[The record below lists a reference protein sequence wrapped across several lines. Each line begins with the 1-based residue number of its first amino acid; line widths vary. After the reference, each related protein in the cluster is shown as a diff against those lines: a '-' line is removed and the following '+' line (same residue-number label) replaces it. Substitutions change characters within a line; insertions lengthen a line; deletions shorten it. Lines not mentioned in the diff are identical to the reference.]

1 MILTKWVADYCNLTK
16 RFGSVVRN
24 YAIYNPSQSRHK
36 TGRILGKKTRQN
48 STFIPK
54 FAAYLNRRS
63 NLLNFKEKQID
74 TYSRPIFIFAI
85 QDTWSRMILS
95 ARLEIQPTDTFS
107 NFPYWFDVREEF
119 TQAFKEYGKPFR
131 LVLDGSLKKR
141 YEPILKQNCFFLEP
155 SNHPSQIGSI
165 ERFFQTVQYEF
176 REKLTEKNFS
186 KFVKWYNERRPNRAL
201 NGLTPKEA
209 WLCQDAETMR
219 RYFFNIKVEKSK
231 KEHLTDI

>member
-1 MILTKWVADYCNLTK
+1 MIRTKWVADYCNLTK

-36 TGRILGKKTRQN
+36 TGRILGKKTREN

-63 NLLNFKEKQID
+63 NLLNFKEKNQKID

-107 NFPYWFDVREEF
+107 SFPYWFYVENEF
-119 TQAFKEYGKPFR
+119 ETVFRKYGKPFEF
-131 LVLDGSLKKR
+131 VLDGHLKRR
-141 YEPILKQNCFFLEP
+141 YEKLLEQNCFFVK
-155 SNHPSQIGSI
+155 SSQHPSQIGSI

-186 KFVKWYNERRPNRAL
+186 KFVKWYNEKRPNRAL
-201 NGLTPKEA
+201 NGLTPREA
-209 WLCQDAETMR
+209 WLCQDEETMR
-219 RYFFNIKVEKSK
+219 RYFLNIKV
-231 KEHLTDI
+231 